1 MPPKLQV
8 NRLQSEK
15 QHQKQTFCGWHGI
28 MYDFDNSSLERAGGA
43 RAPWGVQK
51 LESDWRC
58 ACRIMGLE
66 LEDLGIPYVV

>member
-1 MPPKLQV
+1 
-8 NRLQSEK
+8 
-15 QHQKQTFCGWHGI
+15 
-28 MYDFDNSSLERAGGA
+28 MYDFDNNSLERAGGA